1 MESKKE
7 GFKVVCRFG
16 EPIPTRKDSEKVVIQ
31 QVQVGG
37 PNGVQ
42 WIEARLLYVDQASG
56 KLKPTKTA
64 ISFNNQADLDAV
76 IAALTT
82 GCDEA
87 VANGVFDAP
96 EPEPDDDDEDVIKV
110 VAVKPRHAAFSEA
123 AIIPDAA
130 DAAHKARKASKG

>member
-16 EPIPTRKDSEKVVIQ
+16 EPIPTRKDSEKVVVQ

-37 PNGVQ
+37 PNGKQ
-42 WIEARLLYVDQASG
+42 WIEARVLYVDQASG

-64 ISFNNQADLDAV
+64 ISFNSQADLDAV

-82 GCDEA
+82 ACDDA
-87 VANGVFDAP
+87 AANGVFDAP
-96 EPEPDDDDEDVIKV
+96 EAEPAEDDEDDIKV
-110 VAVKPRHAAFSEA
+110 VAVKPRHAAFSDA
-123 AIIPDAA
+123 AIVSDTSGS
-130 DAAHKARKASKG
+130 AR